1 MLTQRGGI
9 RLQYSKEFREPP
21 ALYAAAYRNWWLG
34 DITEHMEVRRFW
46 TEDEIFDAAR
56 PYKTEL
62 SSSKVTAEHTKLRGV
77 VISWWGMRPYD
88 CGETTNRSLDKKE
101 IMKVSRQKSY
111 KDFSNN
117 ARGAYLA
124 AVQWEWQRDSTLYN
138 LLVGKIGRE
147 KMFWLLPKL

>member
-1 MLTQRGGI
+1 MASTKYTYAHTKEVASA
-9 RLQYSKEFREPP
+9 YSTLKEFREDHP

-77 VISWWGMRPYD
+77 VISLMRYAP
-88 CGETTNRSLDKKE
+88 
-101 IMKVSRQKSY
+101 I
-111 KDFSNN
+111 
-117 ARGAYLA
+117 
-124 AVQWEWQRDSTLYN
+124 
-138 LLVGKIGRE
+138 
-147 KMFWLLPKL
+147 